1 MQTRHKIGILG
12 ATGVIGQRFIQLL
25 EGHPW
30 FEITW
35 LAASDKSS
43 GKSYGEAVR
52 WKLDTPL
59 PSRIAAM
66 MVSPAGPEGA
76 PGVIFAALDTDIAR
90 ELEPKFAAAG
100 CAVISNSSAFRMQ
113 ADVPLVIPEV
123 NAAHLDLLE
132 TQSWRKQSGGY
143 IVTNPNCSAIGLVLA
158 LKPLADRFG
167 LESVFVSTMQAVSGA
182 GYPGVASL
190 DILGNVVPYIRGEEE
205 KLEAETLK
213 LLGKLSG
220 TRVEPLNARV
230 SAHCNRVAV
239 EDGHTESVSIKL
251 TARATREEIL
261 AAWSEFAP
269 LAGYTLPTA
278 PVQPVEFSAAEDRPQ
293 PRLDRMRGKGMA
305 ATVGRL
311 RPCSLLDWKFTV
323 LSHNTIRGGAG
334 AAVLNGEF
342 LAAQGKL
349 VPTAMKPGAP
359 AAPTI
364 TWLFPH
370 EAGGHE
376 VWRHFG
382 RGCHGHQA
390 HRQDCRRAGW
400 RVASGRWSWS
410 APWPKSPTSFWPQPK
425 PPAVEIATGH
435 WPSARACATAIA
447 TLQHCCSRR
456 TARANCRAGSS
467 RNSNR
472 STRFCA
478 GFPPSGN

>member
-30 FEITW
+30 FEIVW

-43 GKSYGEAVR
+43 GKTYGEAAK

-59 PSRIAAM
+59 PTRIANM
-66 MVSPAGPEGA
+66 VVSPNSPEGA
-76 PGVIFAALDTDIAR
+76 PGIIFAALDTDIAR
-90 ELEPKFAAAG
+90 DLEPKFAAAG

-123 NAAHLDLLE
+123 NADHLGLLE
-132 TQSWRKQSGGY
+132 TQSWRKSGGY

-190 DILGNVVPYIRGEEE
+190 DILGNVVPYIGGEEE

-213 LLGKLSG
+213 LLGKLAG
-220 TRVEPLNARV
+220 TRVEPLHAKV
-230 SAHCNRVAV
+230 TAHCNRVAV
-239 EDGHTESVSIKL
+239 EDGHTENVSIKL
-251 TARATREEIL
+251 TAKATKEEIL
-261 AAWSEFAP
+261 AAWAEFAP
-269 LAGYTLPTA
+269 LAGYDLPMA
-278 PVQPVEFSAAEDRPQ
+278 PSQPVEFSPAIDRPQ
-293 PRLDRMRGKGMA
+293 PRLDRMRGRGMT

-342 LAAQGKL
+342 LAALGKL
-349 VPTAMKPGAP
+349 
-359 AAPTI
+359 
-364 TWLFPH
+364 
-370 EAGGHE
+370 
-376 VWRHFG
+376 
-382 RGCHGHQA
+382 A
-390 HRQDCRRAGW
+390 HDA
-400 RVASGRWSWS
+400 VAVS
-410 APWPKSPTSFWPQPK
+410 
-425 PPAVEIATGH
+425 V
-435 WPSARACATAIA
+435 
-447 TLQHCCSRR
+447 
-456 TARANCRAGSS
+456 
-467 RNSNR
+467 
-472 STRFCA
+472 
-478 GFPPSGN
+478 